1 MSLLRP
7 ILALVLAVTP
17 VAAQENVLL
26 LIGDD
31 MGVER
36 VAAYGEHR
44 DPGHTPNLDRLAER
58 GILFRNAWSTPF
70 CSPTRATMLTGRQ
83 PFRTGVGAVIQPA
96 HSYALSPNEITL
108 PELLHDGTGGAYHCA
123 AIGKWHLSGGTTPA
137 AVHPLVSGFDVHAGS
152 LHNISDYYQFPKSVN
167 GTIGTSTTYATTDT
181 TNDAIRAVQTLPEP
195 WFIWVA
201 FNAPHTPH
209 HAPPGHL
216 HSYPLSGEP
225 DDTPV
230 VHVKAM
236 IEGVDTEI
244 GRLLSSIDPAVR
256 QRTTVMFVGD
266 NGTYGPATDGPFGKG
281 KAKGTC
287 FEGGINIPLIVDGPH
302 VAVPGSE
309 SAALVHT
316 VDIYSTVAEIAGVD
330 PARVLPAG
338 HELDSRSLLPYLQDP
353 VLPSL
358 RNVVYTERFTPNGFG
373 ATIYREQA
381 VRNDRYKVIRREL
394 SNGPGNPPT
403 ITELF
408 FDLEVDPVEERN
420 LLLGTPGPAERQIFI
435 RLRARLLAP

>member
-1 MSLLRP
+1 MPLSRP
-7 ILALVLAVTP
+7 IIALLVAAAP

-31 MGVER
+31 LGVER

-44 DPGHTPNLDRLAER
+44 DAGHTPNIDRLAER
-58 GILFRNAWSTPF
+58 GILFRNAWATPF

-83 PFRTGVGAVIQPA
+83 PFRTGVGAVIQPT
-96 HSYALSPNEITL
+96 HEYELPLNEITL

-123 AIGKWHLSGGTTPA
+123 AIGKWHLSGGTTA

-152 LHNISDYYQFPKSVN
+152 LHNVGDYFLFPKSVN
-167 GTIGTSTTYATTDT
+167 GTPGTSTTYATTDT
-181 TNDAIRAVQTLPEP
+181 TDDAVRAVQTLPEP
-195 WFIWVA
+195 WFLWVA
-201 FNAPHTPH
+201 FNAPHKPH
-209 HAPPGHL
+209 HAPPAHL
-216 HSYPLSGEP
+216 HTYSLSGEP

-244 GRLLSSIDPAVR
+244 GRLLASIDPEVR

-266 NGTYGPATDGPFGKG
+266 NGTYGPATDGPYGKG

-287 FEGGINIPLIVDGPH
+287 FEGGVNVPLIIDGPH
-302 VAVPGSE
+302 VAIPGSE
-309 SAALVHT
+309 STALVHT

-330 PARVLPAG
+330 PASVLPAG
-338 HELDSRSLLPYLQDP
+338 HALDSRSLFPYMQDP
-353 VLPSL
+353 TLPSL
-358 RNVVYTERFTPNGFG
+358 RNEVYTERFTPNGFDVP
-373 ATIYREQA
+373 AFREQA

-403 ITELF
+403 ITEIF
-408 FDLEVDPVEERN
+408 FDLEVDPLENRN
-420 LLLGTPGPAERQIFI
+420 LLLGTPSPEEREVFL